1 MDNIIESQRIA
12 RRRRPYSPISGQPG
26 SRKGLLGLASGT
38 ASSSGKPGS
47 GGSRGPAPLWFENP
61 ELARRAAQEASPLP
75 YGQKPARRNRVS
87 RRGGSLGPAIAAA
100 MRGGMG
106 RLAGLARA
114 ASAGLSGLFA
124 RKGPASGLLGGAAGI
139 AGATGAARLMPTDG
153 LATEAP
159 VMTASRPSSR
169 AELHLRRAI
178 LGLGLAFLAL
188 VIFFVVLNVV
198 KPYFPLPEGQLL
210 PSAPVPTVQAEGV
223 TGAAGGAGSADGAS
237 TALSADEAVLLEYI
251 SPEFAAPTDPADIA
265 NLPLPHAV
273 EISSYTV
280 RKGDSISSISRQFG
294 RSPDSIL
301 SMNGIKNAKSLRT
314 GTELKIPSMDGLLH
328 VVAKGESLGSIAK
341 RYKVELTLLADAN
354 DLGSMT
360 LRVGQSLFI
369 PGAKLGADELRRIYG
384 TAFAWPV
391 RGPISSWF
399 GVRADPFTGVRRF
412 HAGVDIVVNLG
423 TPVKAAADGRVADLG
438 YNASYGNYIILSH
451 PDGSQTLYG
460 HLSAFSVTRGQS
472 VTLGKVIGKSGNS
485 GYSTGPHLHFGLYRG
500 GAAVNPL
507 KSLK

>member
-1 MDNIIESQRIA
+1 
-12 RRRRPYSPISGQPG
+12 
-26 SRKGLLGLASGT
+26 
-38 ASSSGKPGS
+38 
-47 GGSRGPAPLWFENP
+47 
-61 ELARRAAQEASPLP
+61 
-75 YGQKPARRNRVS
+75 
-87 RRGGSLGPAIAAA
+87 
-100 MRGGMG
+100 MG
-106 RLAGLARA
+106 RLAGLSRA

-124 RKGPASGLLGGAAGI
+124 RESPVPGSQTGTDGATRLISAEPMTGGATAK
-139 AGATGAARLMPTDG
+139 ATAKA
-153 LATEAP
+153 
-159 VMTASRPSSR
+159 ASRPSSR

-178 LGLGLAFLAL
+178 FGLGLAFLAL
-188 VIFFVVLNVV
+188 VIVFGVLSVV
-198 KPYFPLPEGQLL
+198 KPYFPLPEGGLL
-210 PSAPVPTVQAEGV
+210 PSAPVPTAQAAGV
-223 TGAAGGAGSADGAS
+223 AGAAGAAGAAGSTGSADSAS
-237 TALSADEAVLLEYI
+237 AALSEDEALLLEYI
-251 SPEFAAPTDPADIA
+251 SPEFAAPADAADIA

-273 EISSYTV
+273 EISYYTV
-280 RKGDSISSISRQFG
+280 KKGDSISSISKQFG

-360 LRVGQSLFI
+360 LKVGQSLFI
-369 PGAKLGADELRRIYG
+369 PGAKLGAEELRRIYG

>member
-1 MDNIIESQRIA
+1 MDTIIESQRIA
-12 RRRRPYSPISGQPG
+12 RRRRPYSPISGQAG
-26 SRKGLLGLASGT
+26 SKKGLFGHASGKS
-38 ASSSGKPGS
+38 SSSGKPAT
-47 GGSRGPAPLWFENP
+47 GGSRGPAPLWFEDP
-61 ELARRAAQEASPLP
+61 GLARRAAQDSSPLP
-75 YGQKPARRNRVS
+75 YGQKPARRNKATHHG
-87 RRGGSLGPAIAAA
+87 RGLLSSVAAS
-100 MRGGMG
+100 MRGGLG
-106 RLAGLARA
+106 SLAGLARA
-114 ASAGLSGLFA
+114 VSAGLGGLFS
-124 RKGPASGLLGGAAGI
+124 RKGPVAGHEEGAA
-139 AGATGAARLMPTDG
+139 AAARLVPTG
-153 LATEAP
+153 AMTSAAP
-159 VMTASRPSSR
+159 SKAASRPSTR
-169 AELHLRRAI
+169 AELHLRRAVF
-178 LGLGLAFLAL
+178 GLGLAFLAL
-188 VIFFVVLNVV
+188 VIVFGVLSVV
-198 KPYFPLPEGQLL
+198 KPYFPLPEGGLL
-210 PSAPVPTVQAEGV
+210 PSAPVQPVEAAGV
-223 TGAAGGAGSADGAS
+223 AAAAGGAASADGAS
-237 TALSADEAVLLEYI
+237 LALAGDEAILLEYI
-251 SPEFAAPTDPADIA
+251 SPEFAAPADAADIA
-265 NLPLPHAV
+265 NLPLPRAV
-273 EISSYTV
+273 EISYYTV
-280 RKGDSISSISRQFG
+280 KKGDSISSISRQFG

-360 LRVGQSLFI
+360 LKVGQSLFI
-369 PGAKLGADELRRIYG
+369 PGARLGADELRRIYG
-384 TAFAWPV
+384 TAFAWPA

-412 HAGVDIVVNLG
+412 HAGIDIVVNLG

-485 GYSTGPHLHFGLYRG
+485 GYSTGPHLHFGLYRN

>member
-1 MDNIIESQRIA
+1 MDTIIESQKIA
-12 RRRRPYSPISGQPG
+12 RRRRPYSPISGQTG
-26 SRKGLLGLASGT
+26 SKKGGLGHASGK
-38 ASSSGKPGS
+38 ASSGKPGP

-61 ELARRAAQEASPLP
+61 ELARRAAQEAAPLA
-75 YGQKPARRNRVS
+75 YGQRPARRS
-87 RRGGSLGPAIAAA
+87 KASAGKGGFGRALKDAAHS
-100 MRGGMG
+100 GMG

-114 ASAGLSGLFA
+114 ALAGIPRLSA
-124 RKGPASGLLGGAAGI
+124 RKRPAEVAAGGMD
-139 AGATGAARLMPTDG
+139 GATRLLEATPPVAAPPAKAAL
-153 LATEAP
+153 
-159 VMTASRPSSR
+159 RPSSR
-169 AELHLRRAI
+169 AELRLRRAL
-178 LGLGLAFLAL
+178 LGLGLAFLVL
-188 VIFFVVLNVV
+188 VIVFAVLSVV
-198 KPYFPLPEGQLL
+198 KPRFPLPEGGLL
-210 PSAPVPTVQAEGV
+210 PSLSAPTAQAGEV
-223 TGAAGGAGSADGAS
+223 AGAASSMGMADGAS
-237 TALSADEAVLLEYI
+237 TALSADEALLLEYI
-251 SPEFAAPTDPADIA
+251 SPEFAAPADAVDIA
-265 NLPLPHAV
+265 NLPLPRAV

-301 SMNGIKNAKSLRT
+301 SMNGIKNAKSLKI

-354 DLGSMT
+354 DLGSTT
-360 LRVGQSLFI
+360 LKVGQSLFI
-369 PGAKLGADELRRIYG
+369 PGAKLGAEELRRIYG

-399 GVRADPFTGVRRF
+399 GIRADPFTGVRRF
-412 HAGVDIVVNLG
+412 HAGIDIVVNLG

-485 GYSTGPHLHFGLYRG
+485 GYSTGPHLHFGLYRNG
-500 GAAVNPL
+500 VAVNPL

>member
-1 MDNIIESQRIA
+1 MDTIIESQRIA
-12 RRRRPYSPISGQPG
+12 RRRRPYSPISGQTG
-26 SRKGLLGLASGT
+26 SKKGLFGRASVK
-38 ASSSGKPGS
+38 ASSSGKTAT
-47 GGSRGPAPLWFENP
+47 GGSRGPAPLWFENS

-75 YGQKPARRNRVS
+75 YGQKPARRGKASRHGGGSWRALAEAS
-87 RRGGSLGPAIAAA
+87 RRGAE
-100 MRGGMG
+100 

-114 ASAGLSGLFA
+114 AAAGVSGLFA
-124 RKGPASGLLGGAAGI
+124 RKTAGETLGGLAGGPQLVPAEPVASARQEKAA
-139 AGATGAARLMPTDG
+139 T
-153 LATEAP
+153 
-159 VMTASRPSSR
+159 RPSSR
-169 AELHLRRAI
+169 AELHLRRAV

-188 VIFFVVLNVV
+188 VVVFGVLSVV
-198 KPYFPLPEGQLL
+198 KPYFPLPEGGLL
-210 PSAPVPTVQAEGV
+210 PSEPIPTVQAGSV

-237 TALSADEAVLLEYI
+237 AALSEDEAVLLEYI
-251 SPEFAAPTDPADIA
+251 SPEFAAPADAADIA

-280 RKGDSISSISRQFG
+280 RKGDSISSIARQFG

-360 LRVGQSLFI
+360 LKVGQSLFI
-369 PGAKLGADELRRIYG
+369 PGAKLGADELRKIYG
-384 TAFAWPV
+384 TAFAWPA

-412 HAGVDIVVNLG
+412 HAGIDIVVNLG
-423 TPVKAAADGRVADLG
+423 TPVKAAADGKVADLG

-485 GYSTGPHLHFGLYRG
+485 GYSTGPHLHFGLYRN

>member
-1 MDNIIESQRIA
+1 MDTIIESQRIA
-12 RRRRPYSPISGQPG
+12 RRRRPYSPISGQAG
-26 SRKGLLGLASGT
+26 SKKGLFGHASGKS
-38 ASSSGKPGS
+38 SSSGKPAT

-61 ELARRAAQEASPLP
+61 GLARRAAQDAAALP
-75 YGQKPARRNRVS
+75 YGQKPARRHKAS
-87 RRGGSLGPAIAAA
+87 RQGGGFGKAVAAA
-100 MRGGMG
+100 MRVAGA
-106 RLAGLARA
+106 RLSGLARA
-114 ASAGLSGLFA
+114 AAGGISGLFA
-124 RKGPASGLLGGAAGI
+124 RKGPVAGPQAEAA
-139 AGATGAARLMPTDG
+139 GAARLLP
-153 LATEAP
+153 AEAR
-159 VMTASRPSSR
+159 AGADAAKAGARPSSR

-178 LGLGLAFLAL
+178 FGLGLAFLAL
-188 VIFFVVLNVV
+188 VIVFGVLSVV
-198 KPYFPLPEGQLL
+198 KPYFPLPEGGLL
-210 PSAPVPTVQAEGV
+210 PSAPVQQAA
-223 TGAAGGAGSADGAS
+223 AAGVAGVAGGTAPADGAS
-237 TALSADEAVLLEYI
+237 MALAGDEAILLEYI
-251 SPEFAAPTDPADIA
+251 SPEFAAPADAADIA
-265 NLPLPHAV
+265 NLPLPRAV
-273 EISSYTV
+273 EISYYTV
-280 RKGDSISSISRQFG
+280 KKGDSISSISRQFG

-360 LRVGQSLFI
+360 LKVGQSLFI
-369 PGAKLGADELRRIYG
+369 PGARLGADELRRIYG
-384 TAFAWPV
+384 TAFAWPA

-412 HAGVDIVVNLG
+412 HAGIDIVVNLG

-472 VTLGKVIGKSGNS
+472 VALGKVIGKSGNS
-485 GYSTGPHLHFGLYRG
+485 GYSTGPHLHFGLYRN